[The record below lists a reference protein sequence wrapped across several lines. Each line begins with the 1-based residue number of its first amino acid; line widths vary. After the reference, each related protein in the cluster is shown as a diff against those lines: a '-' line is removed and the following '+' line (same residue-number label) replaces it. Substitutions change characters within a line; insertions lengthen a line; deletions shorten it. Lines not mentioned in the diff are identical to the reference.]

1 MGVDLGNWSRTVLRI
16 QIILASS
23 VLQLALNTSVM
34 FGKFLLSQNVL
45 RMCAELRAIL

>member
-1 MGVDLGNWSRTVLRI
+1 MDLGNWSWTVLRI

-34 FGKFLLSQNVL
+34 FGKFLLSQYVL
-45 RMCAELRAIL
+45 RMCGELGAIL